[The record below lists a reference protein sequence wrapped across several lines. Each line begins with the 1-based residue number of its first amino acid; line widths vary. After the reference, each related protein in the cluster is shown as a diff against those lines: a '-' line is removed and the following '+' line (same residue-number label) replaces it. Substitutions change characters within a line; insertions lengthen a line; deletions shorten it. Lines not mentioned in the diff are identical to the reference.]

1 MTNINT
7 LILASI
13 NSILTETYKYNFNTD
28 PFQYNL
34 DVKRQFKDIIKSLKM
49 DEAVTKIIESYNQTE
64 EQFYL
69 SITADLNAKSGY
81 LEYEYEKEIS
91 TYKSLVE
98 NDNLYIYLLF
108 VSNRL
113 NKNQSFWINILKNSE
128 SKDSLKLM
136 IQCIPDNIKF
146 DPIFQLLCA
155 SHATSVGEEC
165 YNLPSIYGNEI
176 LQIPSIAIK
185 FIKSTYYDLEYKKEV
200 TNSILKVETNDIE
213 YEKKYGKYIRANI
226 EKLFLDPSFVDMF
239 IDIDNNFISLLP
251 LDLVNIEMLNKV
263 IEKMLN
269 QEYYTQNDYDTL
281 NNILKIRTTII
292 ANTNTQQKK
301 QIK

>member
-1 MTNINT
+1 MENINA

-13 NSILTETYKYNFNTD
+13 NSILTELYKYNFNTD
-28 PFQYNL
+28 PFKYNL
-34 DVKRQFKDIIKSLKM
+34 DVKKQFKDIIKSLKM
-49 DEAVTKIIESYNQTE
+49 DETVTNIIESYNQTE

-69 SITADLNAKSGY
+69 SVTSTINAKRGY
-81 LEYEYEKEIS
+81 LEYKYEKEIS
-91 TYKSLVE
+91 SYKRLV
-98 NDNLYIYLLF
+98 DTDDLYIYLLF
-108 VSNRL
+108 ASNRL
-113 NKNQSFWINILKNSE
+113 KNNKSFWINILKESQ

-136 IQCIPDNIKF
+136 IQYIPDDIKIN
-146 DPIFQLLCA
+146 PIFQLLCA
-155 SHATSVGEEC
+155 SHATSIGEEY
-165 YNLPSIYGNEI
+165 YNLPSIYGNET
-176 LQIPSIAIK
+176 LQIPSIAIA

-200 TNSILKVETNDIE
+200 TSSILKVKTDDIE

-226 EKLFLDPSFVDMF
+226 ERLFLDPSFVDMF
-239 IDIDNNFISLLP
+239 IDIDNSFISLLP
-251 LDLVNIEMLNKV
+251 QTLVNVEMLNKV

-292 ANTNTQQKK
+292 ENINVQQKK